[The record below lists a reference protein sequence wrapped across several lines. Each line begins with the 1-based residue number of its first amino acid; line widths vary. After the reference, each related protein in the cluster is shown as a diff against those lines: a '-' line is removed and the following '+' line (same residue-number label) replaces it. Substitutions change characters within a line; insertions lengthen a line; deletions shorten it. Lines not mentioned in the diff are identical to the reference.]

1 MTSADDLL
9 SLPYRDRQLIAVV
22 PQLGA
27 PSDVE
32 EVEIRLGDYMSAERY
47 LGAYNVKNWFKK
59 SHWTDTKNWGLTGY
73 LVDKARGKMASVG
86 GAAASPPNTVRHL
99 RKIRADLAERILS
112 FPPGHPL
119 YETAYAGHPLK
130 PEVYAPLASF
140 HRVLFE
146 EKFNELLTLLWCLGA
161 ADVSIHYVRGYRDAF
176 GANAEVSLPADVP
189 IKLGASAGRQTGRS
203 SEAALEAHF
212 TPTGQPHVPES
223 TTWYQYEPTW
233 QKVAEARLSAG
244 LKSIDL
250 ELRYDDDFGVSGEV
264 AAGLSGVGFKLGGDF
279 QKHERTE
286 WRFHG
291 SFE

>member
-1 MTSADDLL
+1 MTGADDLL

-22 PQLGA
+22 LQLDA
-27 PSDVE
+27 PSNVE
-32 EVEIRLGDYMSAERY
+32 EVEIQLRDYI
-47 LGAYNVKNWFKK
+47 NVRNVENLFKK
-59 SHWTDTKNWGLTGY
+59 SYWTDTKNWGLTGY
-73 LVDKARGKMASVG
+73 LVDKARGTMASVG
-86 GAAASPPNTVRHL
+86 SASASEGNTVRHL

-119 YETAYAGHPLK
+119 YGTAYAGHPLK
-130 PEVYAPLASF
+130 REVYTPLASF

-161 ADVSIHYVRGYRDAF
+161 TNVSIHYVRGYRDAF

-189 IKLGASAGRQTGRS
+189 IKLGASAERQTGHN
-203 SEAALEAHF
+203 SEATLEAHF
-212 TPTGQPHVPES
+212 TPTGQPRVPDS
-223 TTWYQYEPTW
+223 TTWYPYERTW

-264 AAGLSGVGFKLGGDF
+264 AAGLSGVGFKLGGAF
-279 QKHERTE
+279 QKHERTR
-286 WRFHG
+286 WRFHC
-291 SFE
+291 SFG